1 MAGPLTKN
9 YFKNMSNNNQRFA
22 LHVTKEAKNSTFK
35 NCDIQ
40 GAKIE
45 GQDTKMIKSRIFKEF
60 IEKHPKTFWL
70 IVAGTVSVLIGLVIE
85 YGFLK

>member
-1 MAGPLTKN
+1 
-9 YFKNMSNNNQRFA
+9 MSENKPKFA
-22 LHVTKEAKNSTFK
+22 LHVTKEAKNNTFE

-45 GQDTKMIKSRIFKEF
+45 GQGTQMIKSRIFQEF

-70 IVAGTVSVLIGLVIE
+70 IVVGTVSVLIGLAIE

>member
-1 MAGPLTKN
+1 
-9 YFKNMSNNNQRFA
+9 MSKNNQRVA
-22 LHVTKEAKNSTFK
+22 LHITEKAKNNTFED
-35 NCDIQ
+35 CDIQ

-45 GQDTKMIKSRIFKEF
+45 GQGTKMIKSRIFQEF

-70 IVAGTVSVLIGLVIE
+70 IVIGIVPVLIGLILE

>member
-1 MAGPLTKN
+1 
-9 YFKNMSNNNQRFA
+9 MSKDNQRFA
-22 LHVTKEAKNSTFK
+22 LHVTKKAKNNKFE

-45 GQDTKMIKSRIFKEF
+45 GQGTKMINSRIFHEL
-60 IEKHPKTFWL
+60 IEKHPKAFWL
-70 IVAGTVSVLIGLVIE
+70 IVIGTVPVLIGLTLE